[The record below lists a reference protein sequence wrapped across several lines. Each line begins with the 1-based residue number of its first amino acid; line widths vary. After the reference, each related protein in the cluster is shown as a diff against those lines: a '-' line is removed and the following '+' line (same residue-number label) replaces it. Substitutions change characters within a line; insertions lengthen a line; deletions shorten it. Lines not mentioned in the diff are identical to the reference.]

1 MRKDFLNIIAKLSRK
16 CHLQNAMY
24 AVCKA
29 MLPVRVNYDIDAEAY
44 LHTISPRKENSCL
57 CENTIDAHP
66 QYDLEIIIPVYNAE
80 AYIEHCA
87 DSIVNQKT
95 RYKYRAVFV
104 NDGSTDNSRSILEN
118 YAHYA
123 NVSIIDTPNRG
134 VSAARNLPLQD
145 IHARYVMFVDADDY
159 LTMDAVEKLVSKADE
174 TQASVV
180 EGNHQYFR
188 GNKMLS
194 VSKNTDEE
202 GNEVLIK
209 QFPWGK
215 VYKADLWQHISFPLD
230 YRYEDMVCALVLCP
244 IPVKKATISD
254 VIYYYRD
261 TPTGF
266 TRAYNSDKRR
276 VEAYW
281 VTRQLLQDAQQL
293 TIPSSVFFYEIF
305 LRISVRNTTRVAI
318 LGDRKADYALF
329 EAHRHL
335 RETYFKDLRAQGEKE
350 KRIESALLNDDFKE
364 YLLYSLFLY

>member
-1 MRKDFLNIIAKLSRK
+1 
-16 CHLQNAMY
+16 MY

-29 MLPVRVNYDIDAEAY
+29 MLPVRVNYNIDGEAY

-57 CENTIDAHP
+57 CENTIDAKP

-80 AYIEHCA
+80 AYIEQCA
-87 DSIVNQKT
+87 NSIVNQKT
-95 RYKYRAVFV
+95 RYRYRAIFV
-104 NDGSTDNSRSILEN
+104 NDGSTDNSRSILEK

-123 NVSIIDTPNRG
+123 NVSIIDTPNQG
-134 VSAARNLPLQD
+134 VSAARNLPLQH

-159 LTMDAVEKLVSKADE
+159 LAIDAVEKLLSKADD
-174 TQASVV
+174 TNASIV

-188 GNKMLS
+188 GDKILS

-215 VYKADLWQHISFPLD
+215 VYKAELWQHVSFPFD

-244 IPVKKATISD
+244 MPVKKATISD

-266 TRAYNSDKRR
+266 TRAYNCDKRR

-281 VTRQLLQDAQQL
+281 VTKQLLRDAQQL
-293 TIPSSVFFYEIF
+293 NIPSSVFFYEIF
-305 LRISVRNTTRVAI
+305 LRISVRNMTRVAI
-318 LGDRKADYALF
+318 LGDRKANYAMFSAQRILRDKYF
-329 EAHRHL
+329 SHL
-335 RETYFKDLRAQGEKE
+335 RAKGEKE
-350 KRIESALLNDDFKE
+350 KRIESAFLNNDYKE